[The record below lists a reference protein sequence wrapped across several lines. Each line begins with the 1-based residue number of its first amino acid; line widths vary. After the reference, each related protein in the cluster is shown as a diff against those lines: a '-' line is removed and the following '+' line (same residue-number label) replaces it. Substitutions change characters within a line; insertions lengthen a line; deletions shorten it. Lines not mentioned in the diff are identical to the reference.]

1 MVSTV
6 FYTDGTSSAGPNVD
20 DSAITWNKGEV
31 ALWPCGFDTLELGD
45 VQPTKTPY
53 KYTVKLVDFGDADLT
68 EVHTFWLVDPDANEL
83 HLEFVNSLGV
93 VESMRC
99 VGSWEQALDAQ
110 YEDLVTLREADN
122 GNLPPSTGAD
132 TRPLLLGVTAT
143 LQVSTGYVDEKE
155 HFALLDILSSPEVRL
170 VDHLNDRKL
179 PVRLVPGTHSLR
191 RKGPDVNEHLYALNL
206 ALVEGDTEMAWGDR
220 ALLPR
225 MANPTTYPVP
235 NVPQP

>member
-1 MVSTV
+1 
-6 FYTDGTSSAGPNVD
+6 
-20 DSAITWNKGEV
+20 
-31 ALWPCGFDTLELGD
+31 
-45 VQPTKTPY
+45 
-53 KYTVKLVDFGDADLT
+53 
-68 EVHTFWLVDPDANEL
+68 VHTFWLVDPDANEL

-225 MANPTTYPVP
+225 MANAETYPVP